1 MKFMPKQDKVLISM
15 VRGLSGRG
23 ARYEEYI
30 MGSIKQNS
38 RVIKRRS
45 RLRKH
50 KNSVLGIS
58 GVILL
63 LVAVVSVSSISLR
76 AKNESYM
83 EQEAELEAQI
93 QEEEER
99 TKEIE
104 QMEEYVGTDEYIEQ
118 TARDKLGLIYEN
130 EIIFKRK

>member
-1 MKFMPKQDKVLISM
+1 
-15 VRGLSGRG
+15 
-23 ARYEEYI
+23 
-30 MGSIKQNS
+30 MGSIKQKS
-38 RVIKRRS
+38 RVIRRRS
-45 RLRKH
+45 RLHKH

-93 QEEEER
+93 QEEKER

-104 QMEEYVGTDEYIEQ
+104 QMEEYVGTNEYIEQ

-130 EIIFKRK
+130 EIIFQETD

>member
-1 MKFMPKQDKVLISM
+1 
-15 VRGLSGRG
+15 
-23 ARYEEYI
+23 
-30 MGSIKQNS
+30 
-38 RVIKRRS
+38 
-45 RLRKH
+45 
-50 KNSVLGIS
+50 
-58 GVILL
+58 
-63 LVAVVSVSSISLR
+63 
-76 AKNESYM
+76 M

>member
-1 MKFMPKQDKVLISM
+1 
-15 VRGLSGRG
+15 
-23 ARYEEYI
+23 
-30 MGSIKQNS
+30 MGSIKQKS
-38 RVIKRRS
+38 RVIRRRS
-45 RLRKH
+45 RLHKH

-58 GVILL
+58 GVIL

-93 QEEEER
+93 QEEKER

-104 QMEEYVGTDEYIEQ
+104 QMEEYVGTNEYIEQ